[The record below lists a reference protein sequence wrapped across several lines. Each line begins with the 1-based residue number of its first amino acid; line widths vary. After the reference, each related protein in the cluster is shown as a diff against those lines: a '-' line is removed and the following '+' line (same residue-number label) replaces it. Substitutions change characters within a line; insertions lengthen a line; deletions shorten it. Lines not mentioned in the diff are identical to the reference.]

1 MGCLTCAEARVAMLT
16 MRGLSDA
23 MIADELGIGIGTVRT
38 HQKQLLAKTET
49 RSKAEA
55 AHLLTRIS

>member
-1 MGCLTCAEARVAMLT
+1 MLT

-23 MIADELGIGIGTVRT
+23 TISERLGIGIGTVRS

-49 RSKAEA
+49 RSKAEV
-55 AHLLTRIS
+55 AHLLTRIG

>member
-1 MGCLTCAEARVAMLT
+1 

-23 MIADELGIGIGTVRT
+23 MIAEQLGIGVGTVRT